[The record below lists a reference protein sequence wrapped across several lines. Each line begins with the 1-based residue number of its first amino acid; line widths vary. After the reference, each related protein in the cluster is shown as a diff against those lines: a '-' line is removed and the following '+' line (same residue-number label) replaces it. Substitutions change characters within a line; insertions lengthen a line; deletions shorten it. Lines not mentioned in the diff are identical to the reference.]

1 MKSIKITFILLHLA
15 VLAKAQSEQES
26 AFAAYLLQ
34 TGQYE
39 LAAFEYERLRFHHP
53 ANDSLSL
60 FLSRSYRLQG
70 KFSLALDLAQ
80 ARQQSLVQASMSWA
94 FQNEKNHNALLLK
107 DAQRFQIL
115 SQESRQLAFG
125 EKEKYLTKQLLLGDA
140 ILSGRA
146 DLPSYEPSLAFDGIL
161 LQLHEDWQSRPQKS
175 PALAATF
182 SALVPGAGKVYAGAW
197 KDGLV
202 NMLFV
207 GANAYTTYRGFK
219 NQGFNSPYVW
229 LFGSLTTGFYLGNIY
244 GAHKQAR
251 KYNTQVNNGIR
262 NQTYARLLDFHR

>member
-26 AFAAYLLQ
+26 AFAAYLFQ

-53 ANDSLSL
+53 ANDSLAL

-70 KFSLALDLAQ
+70 KFTVALDLAQ
-80 ARQQSLVQASMSWA
+80 SKQKSLTQPDMAWA
-94 FQNEKNHNALLLK
+94 FQTEKNHNALLLK

-115 SQESRQLAFG
+115 SQESQQLALSP
-125 EKEKYLTKQLLLGDA
+125 KEKYLTKQLLLGDA

-146 DLPSYEPSLAFDGIL
+146 ELPSYEPSLAFDGIL

-175 PALAATF
+175 PSLAATF

-207 GANAYTTYRGFK
+207 GANAYTTYRGYQ
-219 NQGFNSPYVW
+219 NQGFKSPYVW
-229 LFGSLTTGFYLGNIY
+229 IFGGLTTGFYLGNIY
-244 GAHKQAR
+244 GAHKQA
-251 KYNTQVNNGIR
+251 KKFNSQVNNEIR
-262 NQTYARLLDFHR
+262 NRTYARLLDFHR